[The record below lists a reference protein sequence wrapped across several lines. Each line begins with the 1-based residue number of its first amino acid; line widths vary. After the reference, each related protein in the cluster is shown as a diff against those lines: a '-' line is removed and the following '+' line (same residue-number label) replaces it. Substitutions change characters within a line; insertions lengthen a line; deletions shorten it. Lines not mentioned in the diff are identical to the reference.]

1 MNGASPPAPSRGR
14 PFPVTTAD
22 CAELREFV
30 VHFANHL
37 RLKIL
42 CRLASGRACVRELVE
57 ATGEKQSNVSQQLKH
72 LLDAH
77 LVSRQRCG
85 ARVYYEIADPIA
97 LEVMDYLSAVAARHR
112 RRWTTGA

>member
-1 MNGASPPAPSRGR
+1 MNEAPPSTPHGDRALT
-14 PFPVTTAD
+14 VTSAD
-22 CAELREFV
+22 CVGLREFV
-30 VHFANHL
+30 AHFSNHL

-77 LVSRQRCG
+77 LVTRERVGS
-85 ARVYYEIADPIA
+85 RVYYEIADPIA
-97 LEVMDYLSAVAARHR
+97 LEVMDYLFAVAVRHR
-112 RRWTTGA
+112 QRWHGRT

>member
-1 MNGASPPAPSRGR
+1 MSEAPVSALPSEGS
-14 PFPVTTAD
+14 FSVTAAD
-22 CAELREFV
+22 CAGLREFV
-30 VHFANHL
+30 AHFSNHL
-37 RLKIL
+37 RLRIL

-77 LVSRQRCG
+77 LVSRERQG

-97 LEVMDYLSAVAARHR
+97 LEVMDYLFTVAVRHR
-112 RRWTTGA
+112 QRWNDRT